1 MLQSKDT
8 IYALS
13 SGALPAGVAV
23 VRVSGP
29 SSSDVVLQ
37 LCGALPAERLARLKT
52 IRSRNGLMIDQG
64 LVLWFAGPRTF
75 TGEDCA
81 EFHLHGGK
89 AVVSALLDELASF
102 PALRPALAGEF
113 SQRAFEN
120 GKLDLV
126 QIEGLSDLLS
136 AETEMQRRLAI
147 EQTGSGIS
155 RQYEAWAD
163 RLTFARAM
171 IEAELDFS
179 DEGDVPGSVSD
190 HVWKDMELLSEEITS
205 ALSGHRMGEIV
216 RDGLKVV
223 IAGRPNSG
231 KSSLLNAIA
240 ARDLAIVS
248 DVPGTTRDVLSVDVN
263 LDGFLVRFYDTA
275 GMRETE
281 DRIESEGIRRAHLA
295 IERSDV
301 VLWLSDDD
309 QEVLPDGLS
318 AENRKVYH
326 IRTKSD
332 LGAVNESAA
341 FDMVVSTKTGEGLD
355 SLLKQ
360 IHANL
365 KAEFENSGSMIV
377 GRDRQIGLLKECNE
391 YIRFATDLNSADLA
405 IRSEYLRVAA
415 DCIGRITGKVDA
427 DMLLGHIFS
436 RFCIGK

>member
-1 MLQSKDT
+1 MLQAVDT

-13 SGALPAGVAV
+13 TGGLPSGVAV
-23 VRVSGP
+23 IRVSGVAAGE
-29 SSSDVVLQ
+29 VVLQ
-37 LCGALPAERLARLKT
+37 LCGRLPIERKATLQT
-52 IRSRNGLMIDQG
+52 IRSRDGHVIDQG
-64 LVLWFAGPRTF
+64 LVLWFVGPKTF

-81 EFHLHGGK
+81 EFHIHGGK
-89 AVVSALLDELASF
+89 AVVAALLDELGRF
-102 PALRPALAGEF
+102 PGLRAALAGEF

-147 EQTGSGIS
+147 EQSGAGTTQ
-155 RQYEAWAD
+155 RYQAWAD

-190 HVWKDMELLSEEITS
+190 QVWMDMERLTHEMTS
-205 ALSGHRMGEIV
+205 VISGHHMGEIV

-240 ARDLAIVS
+240 SRDLAIVS
-248 DVPGTTRDVLSVDVN
+248 EVPGTTRDVLSVDVN

-275 GMRETE
+275 GMRETT
-281 DRIESEGIRRAHLA
+281 DAIESEGIRRAQLA
-295 IERSDV
+295 VEQADI
-301 VLWLSDDD
+301 VLWLSCD
-309 QEVLPDGLS
+309 QEVTSPEVAADES
-318 AENRKVYH
+318 RKLYH

-332 LGAVNESAA
+332 L
-341 FDMVVSTKTGEGLD
+341 FDIVDPAQFDLSVSVKTGEGID
-355 SLLKQ
+355 SLLKL

-365 KAEFENSGSMIV
+365 VQSFESLGSMIV
-377 GRDRQIGLLKECNE
+377 ARDRQIGLLRECSAN
-391 YIRFATDLNSADLA
+391 IRFATDLKTADLA
-405 IRSEYLRVAA
+405 VRSEYLRLAA
-415 DCIGRITGKVDA
+415 DCIGRITGKIDA